1 MKCLT
6 RAGMNDVLDDSNV
19 RKEGS
24 YLNASILSLRDR
36 YPELC
41 LLPGDR
47 QQKVIL
53 IPQPFTGSI

>member
-1 MKCLT
+1 
-6 RAGMNDVLDDSNV
+6 
-19 RKEGS
+19 
-24 YLNASILSLRDR
+24 LSLRDR

-53 IPQPFTGSI
+53 IPQTFTGSI